1 MTPRP
6 YSSPERERA
15 VDAGRDRILAA
26 ALELMQQGD
35 LAAFS
40 LDAVAQR
47 AGITRMTV
55 YNQFGSKAGLFEA
68 LFDLLVT
75 RGAFTEMQSIFG
87 EKDVGAAFDAF
98 VAVFARFYTENRP
111 VMAKMRAAAGSDPDL
126 DAAMRKRNER
136 RRRGIETLV
145 QRLEKRHQP
154 SVPAAELVTTLD
166 VLLSFNPFDMIA
178 GPTRTPKDVVPV
190 MRRLIRGVLG
200 LPKRRTVSR
209 AKVQQKQRGRPA
221 R

>member
-6 YSSPERERA
+6 YSSPERQRT

-40 LDAVAQR
+40 LDAVATR

-55 YNQFGSKAGLFEA
+55 YNQFGSKAGLFEE

-75 RGAFTEMQSIFG
+75 RGAFSEMQAIFA

-98 VAVFARFYTENRP
+98 VAVFGRFYTENRP

-136 RRRGIETLV
+136 RKRGIETLV
-145 QRLEKRHQP
+145 QRLGKQHQP

-166 VLLSFNPFDMIA
+166 VLLSFNTFDMIA
-178 GPTRTPKDVVPV
+178 GPDRTPQDVVPLL
-190 MRRLIRGVLG
+190 RRLIRGVIG
-200 LPKRRTVSR
+200 LPKRRTASR
-209 AKVQQKQRGRPA
+209 AKVPRKKRR
-221 R
+221 

>member
-6 YSSPERERA
+6 YSSHERQRT

-26 ALELMQQGD
+26 ALEVMQEGD
-35 LAAFS
+35 LTEFS

-55 YNQFGSKAGLFEA
+55 YNQFGSKAGLFEE

-75 RGAFTEMQSIFG
+75 RGAFSEMPVIFTET
-87 EKDVGAAFDAF
+87 DVGAAFDAF
-98 VAVFARFYTENRP
+98 VAVFGRFYTENRA

-136 RRRGIETLV
+136 RKRGIETLV
-145 QRLEKRHQP
+145 QRLEKGHQP

-166 VLLSFNPFDMIA
+166 VLLSFNTFDMIA

-200 LPKRRTVSR
+200 LPKRKTVSR
-209 AKVQQKQRGRPA
+209 GKLPRKKR
-221 R
+221 